1 MRQHSGSSQD
11 ETSPVV
17 SHGRPHLSDSPDV
30 PHVQDRTWQI
40 EAEQV
45 QLLYRH
51 APTGF
56 LVGGL
61 TTAIVLFVLWEV
73 VALSRLIAWLVIMG
87 VVTLPVFVIVWKF
100 SRAKP
105 TPDQIR
111 PWRTLFIIGY
121 GLAGCGWGAA
131 ALLLF
136 PHDSLA
142 HQVFLVFIIGGH
154 AAGGM
159 SALSSV
165 PAALLAYLL
174 PTTLPLIVQ
183 LFLQESRVLVAM
195 GFLLLT
201 FGVALLVIGRQWCAS
216 FVDALRLRFDNLD
229 LVHNLSLANQRLSI
243 AKEQAESANQAKSQF
258 LANMS
263 HELRTPMN
271 GVLGMLDLLFDTSL
285 TERQRWLTHTAR
297 HSGRALLYIINDLLD
312 FSKIEAG
319 KLALEAVNFDLPQ
332 VVEEVRELFAES
344 AARKGL
350 LLICRMGDEVPPAL
364 YGDPGRLRQ
373 VLINLVGNAIKFTE
387 RGEVVVEVQ
396 CLGSWVQS
404 LESEGQ
410 NHALRLNSQPR
421 SVQAFDSR
429 SQTLDS
435 YVLHFTVRDTGVG
448 ITPEAQAHIFAS
460 FSQADSSTTRQYGGT
475 GLGLAIAKQLVLLM
489 GGQISVESEPGKGAT
504 FRFTAHL
511 QKQQSTDERVHPS
524 QGDSQR
530 LSRFIGDDPV
540 PIHPERGGQRW
551 RARILLAEDNPINQD
566 VTLDMLESAGCRVD
580 IATNGREACT
590 LWSRPSYDL
599 IFMDCQ
605 MPEMDGFE
613 ATAAIREREARWS
626 AINTPLPVA
635 HDPSAAC
642 QLTTDTWR
650 PSTPHVPIVA
660 LTAHATRGYREQC
673 LAAGMDDYLSKPFD
687 QEQLRAILK
696 RWLPQNF
703 AETIPGKKSGD
714 PTEQSPRSLFTGES
728 FVGSTRRG
736 ARPSSI
742 DHEVLE
748 KLNALQ
754 RAEAPRLLARIIQ
767 SYLKTSPQLVQTI
780 QNAVACNNATAL
792 HRAAHTLKSSSA
804 SLGAMTLAVLCKD
817 LETMG
822 RTNESTQAATVLAQ
836 LLVEYEAVCIELA
849 AVLHKHG

>member
-1 MRQHSGSSQD
+1 MRQHSGSSHT

-17 SHGRPHLSDSPDV
+17 SAERSSLSDFPDL
-30 PHVQDRTWQI
+30 PHMQDRTWHI

-45 QLLYRH
+45 RLLYRH

-56 LVGGL
+56 LVGGM
-61 TTAIVLFVLWEV
+61 TTAIVLFVLWDV

-87 VVTLPVFVIVWKF
+87 VVTLPAFVIVWQF
-100 SRAKP
+100 SRAQP
-105 TPDQIR
+105 APDQIR

-165 PAALLAYLL
+165 PAALLAYLI

-183 LFLQESRVLVAM
+183 LFWQESRTLVAM
-195 GFLLLT
+195 GSLLLA
-201 FGVALLVIGRQWCAS
+201 FSVALLVIGRQWCAS

-229 LVHNLSLANQRLSI
+229 LAHNLSLANQRLSV

-263 HELRTPMN
+263 HELRTPLN
-271 GVLGMLDLLFDTSL
+271 GVLGMLDLLLDTSL

-297 HSGRALLYIINDLLD
+297 HSGRTLLNIINDLLD
-312 FSKIEAG
+312 FSRIEAG
-319 KLALEAVNFDLPQ
+319 KLALEAVNFDVRQ
-332 VVEEVRELFAES
+332 VVEEVRALFAES

-350 LLICRMGDEVPPAL
+350 LLTCRMSDEIPTVL
-364 YGDPGRLRQ
+364 RGDPGRLRQ
-373 VLINLVGNAIKFTE
+373 VLINLVGNAMKFTE
-387 RGEVVVEVQ
+387 QGEVVVEVQ
-396 CLGSWVQS
+396 CLGSQAQS

-410 NHALRLNSQPR
+410 TPTSSSNPQPR
-421 SVQAFDSR
+421 SVQTLAPR
-429 SQTLDS
+429 PQTPDS
-435 YVLHFTVRDTGVG
+435 YVLQFTVRDSG
-448 ITPEAQAHIFAS
+448 IGIPPEAQAHIFAS
-460 FSQADSSTTRQYGGT
+460 FSQADGSTTRQYGGT

-504 FRFTAHL
+504 FRFTVHL
-511 QKQQSTDERVHPS
+511 QRQRSAAERVHTP
-524 QGDSQR
+524 QGDSPR
-530 LSRFIGDDPV
+530 LSRFVDDDLTPLR
-540 PIHPERGGQRW
+540 PERGDQRW
-551 RARILLAEDNPINQD
+551 YARILLAEDNPINQD
-566 VTLDMLESAGCRVD
+566 VTLDMLESVGCRVD
-580 IATNGREACT
+580 IATNGREACE
-590 LWSRPSYDL
+590 LWVRPPYDL

-613 ATAAIREREARWS
+613 ATRAIRQHEAQWS
-626 AINTPLPVA
+626 AMNTQLSVA
-635 HDPSAAC
+635 SDSSAAC
-642 QLTTDTWR
+642 RSPTDNGR
-650 PSTPHVPIVA
+650 PSIPHVPIIA
-660 LTAHATRGYREQC
+660 LTAHAMRGYREQC

-687 QEQLRAILK
+687 QEQLLAILK

-703 AETIPGKKSGD
+703 AETRQEKKSD
-714 PTEQSPRSLFTGES
+714 DDTEQSPRSGLTGES
-728 FVGSTRRG
+728 AVVPQQHET
-736 ARPSSI
+736 RPSSI
-742 DHEVLE
+742 DHKVLE
-748 KLNALQ
+748 KLKALQ
-754 RAEAPRLLARIIQ
+754 RAEAPRVLARIIQ
-767 SYLKTSPQLVQTI
+767 SYLKTSPQLVQAI
-780 QNAVACNNATAL
+780 QDAVAGSDATAL

-804 SLGAMTLAVLCKD
+804 SLGAMNLVALCKD

-822 RTNESTQAATVLAQ
+822 RTNEFSRAVTVLTQ
-836 LLVEYEAVCIELA
+836 LTVEYEAVYIELA
-849 AVLHKHG
+849 AELHKHG